1 MTVRRP
7 GETGAG
13 FFVKNFQ
20 DRPKKTGRPSVKH
33 SERGEQQMQR
43 IKAPDPAT
51 EQTFTELVSEYQTS
65 LLRMCYLNL
74 HDKGLAED
82 AVQETFVKAFR
93 GWYQFRGQSSEKTW
107 LTKIAVNT
115 CTDLQRG
122 AWFRH
127 TDRRV
132 TPEMLPEAIIQPTE
146 TNLDL
151 TLAVMNLPKK
161 YREAIMLY
169 YYQDMDVREI
179 GTVLGIAQSS
189 VSNRLKK
196 GREML
201 RKALEGRI

>member
-1 MTVRRP
+1 MEAVKDP
-7 GETGAG
+7 G
-13 FFVKNFQ
+13 
-20 DRPKKTGRPSVKH
+20 
-33 SERGEQQMQR
+33 SERSVAIERMVKEWQL
-43 IKAPDPAT
+43 P
-51 EQTFTELVSEYQTS
+51 
-65 LLRMCYLNL
+65 LLRLCYIQL
-74 HDKGLAED
+74 HDKTLAED

-93 GWYQFRGQSSEKTW
+93 GWAQFRGQSSEKTW
-107 LTKIAVNT
+107 LTKIAVHT
-115 CTDLQRG
+115 CTDMKRG

-151 TLAVMNLPKK
+151 ALAVMNLPRK

-179 GTVLGIAQSS
+179 GTVLSIAQSS

-201 RKALEGRI
+201 RKALEGRDQHA